1 MSAAQIR
8 AFLTRHGL
16 LARRDLGQS
25 FLVDEAVAARLVAFA
40 GVEARDLVIEIGTGL
55 GILTRALAARAKR
68 VLTIEVDAGLVRAL
82 QSEQFLPQNVEL
94 VHADA
99 LELDIAGLARGAG
112 SPARVV
118 ANLPYAVASPL
129 LRRLLDARGAL
140 VDWSVLLQR
149 EVAERLLA
157 RPATRE
163 YGSLSVLHQ
172 LCVTAS
178 RGPDLPPRCFFPV
191 PRVVSRFVRLV
202 PLRAPLLAAQELP
215 EVERLT
221 RAAFG
226 KRRKTLANALRGGL
240 VPPPSTKLVLSTL
253 AGLGIDADARAE
265 QLAPECF
272 AALSRALRERPT
284 QPWDLPDRHGT

>member
-1 MSAAQIR
+1 MSAGEIR
-8 AFLTRHGL
+8 SFLSRHGL

-25 FLVDEAVAARLVAFA
+25 FLVDEGVAARLVAFA
-40 GVEARDLVIEIGTGL
+40 GVEDQDLILEIGTGL
-55 GILTRALAARAKR
+55 GILTRALALRAKR
-68 VLTIEVDAGLVRAL
+68 VVTIEVDGGLVRAL
-82 QSEQFLPQNVEL
+82 RSEQLLPQNVEL

-99 LELDIAGLARGAG
+99 LAIDLAGLARGAG
-112 SPARVV
+112 DPVRVV

-129 LRRLLDARGAL
+129 LRRLLDLRGEL

-157 RPATRE
+157 GPATRE

-178 RGPDLPPRCFFPV
+178 RGPDLPPRCFFPA

-202 PLRAPLLAAQELP
+202 PLKEPILDSAELC

-226 KRRKTLANALRGGL
+226 QRRKTLVNALRGGI
-240 VPPPSTKLVLSTL
+240 VPPPSTKTLLGVL
-253 AGLGIDADARAE
+253 AGLGIDAQTRAE
-265 QLAPECF
+265 RLAPECF
-272 AALSRALRERPT
+272 VALSRALRKIPAAAAADG
-284 QPWDLPDRHGT
+284 PASA

>member
-1 MSAAQIR
+1 MLS
-8 AFLTRHGL
+8 RHGL
-16 LARRDLGQS
+16 VAHRDLGQS

-40 GVEARDLVIEIGTGL
+40 GVEAQDMVIEIGTGL

-82 QSEQFLPQNVEL
+82 QSEELLPQNVEL
-94 VHADA
+94 IHADA
-99 LELDIAGLARGAG
+99 LEVDFKGLVRGAG
-112 SPARVV
+112 GPTRVV

-129 LRRLLDARGAL
+129 LRRLLDVRGEL

-157 RPATRE
+157 KPATRE

-172 LCVTAS
+172 LCVTAT
-178 RGPDLPPRCFFPV
+178 RGPDLPPRCFFPA

-202 PLRAPLLAAQELP
+202 PLKAPILASTELS

-226 KRRKTLANALRGGL
+226 QRRKTLANALRGGL
-240 VPPPSTKLVLSTL
+240 VPPPSTKTLFDVLS
-253 AGLGIDADARAE
+253 GLGIDANTRAE
-265 QLAPECF
+265 RLAPECF
-272 AALSRALRERPT
+272 VALARTLRKVPATVSAAGPA
-284 QPWDLPDRHGT
+284 